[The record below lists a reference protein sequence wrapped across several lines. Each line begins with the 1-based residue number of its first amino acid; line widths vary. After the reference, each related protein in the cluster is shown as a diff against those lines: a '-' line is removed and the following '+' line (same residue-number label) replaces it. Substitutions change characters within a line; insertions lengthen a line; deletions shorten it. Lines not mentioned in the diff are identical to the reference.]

1 MALRLQQYFYEKI
14 KAGNFPAFQLLMC
27 WYRDRRSGLSTRF
40 QEIEKIHG
48 LIHSWISLGIY
59 LGSEMAFT
67 FLSLSVFPAQ
77 KQANKKIENFYKI
90 ISLVFGGV
98 LQLGLIR
105 GTKFLMPWKIAT
117 FTSDCHSNHLFGST
131 DTFGFWGFFLWVS

>member
-1 MALRLQQYFYEKI
+1 
-14 KAGNFPAFQLLMC
+14 
-27 WYRDRRSGLSTRF
+27 
-40 QEIEKIHG
+40 
-48 LIHSWISLGIY
+48 
-59 LGSEMAFT
+59 MAFT

-105 GTKFLMPWKIAT
+105 GTKFLMP
-117 FTSDCHSNHLFGST
+117 
-131 DTFGFWGFFLWVS
+131 